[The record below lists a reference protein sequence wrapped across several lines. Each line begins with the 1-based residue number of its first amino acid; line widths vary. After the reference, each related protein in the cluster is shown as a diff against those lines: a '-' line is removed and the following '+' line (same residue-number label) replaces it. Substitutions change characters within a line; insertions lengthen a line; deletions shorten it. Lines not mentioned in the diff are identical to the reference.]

1 MIRIAEKVADMPPK
15 MPLGGNENLEDQFDF
30 NTPTLEQQLVDS
42 KRLAK
47 EAEQRA
53 TLAEARV
60 EDLEKVKSLENSLID
75 VLLLFRRVKTSKGA

>member
-1 MIRIAEKVADMPPK
+1 MPPK
-15 MPLGGNENLEDQFDF
+15 MPPGGNENLEDQFDF

-60 EDLEKVKSLENSLID
+60 DDLEKVKSLENSLID
-75 VLLLFRRVKTSKGA
+75 VLMLFRRVRTSKGA